1 MENALTDSS
10 SIRIRVIKNLGSKL
24 PGLSLLYVAVLSVNR
39 TIYSFYL
46 CQLGTNKTTYKHF
59 ETKKQTNQNKNQKQK
74 QTNKQ
79 TRKIQTKKKKIIT
92 DNFQKDRKTSF
103 RASPP
108 SNTRIIIH
116 IEMMS

>member
-1 MENALTDSS
+1 MSPYYKLTEQY
-10 SIRIRVIKNLGSKL
+10 IHFTCVIWEQTKQHTNTSKQKN
-24 PGLSLLYVAVLSVNR
+24 
-39 TIYSFYL
+39 
-46 CQLGTNKTTYKHF
+46 
-59 ETKKQTNQNKNQKQK
+59 KQTKTKNKKQKQK

-79 TRKIQTKKKKIIT
+79 TRKIQTKKKKMIT

>member
-59 ETKKQTNQNKNQKQK
+59 ETKKQTNQKQKTKNKNK
-74 QTNKQ
+74 NKQ
-79 TRKIQTKKKKIIT
+79 INKHEKFKRKRRKLLLTTSKKTEKRHSGHPHRQIP
-92 DNFQKDRKTSF
+92 
-103 RASPP
+103 A
-108 SNTRIIIH
+108 
-116 IEMMS
+116 

>member
-59 ETKKQTNQNKNQKQK
+59 ETKKQTNKNKKQK
-74 QTNKQ
+74 TKTKTNK
-79 TRKIQTKKKKIIT
+79 
-92 DNFQKDRKTSF
+92 
-103 RASPP
+103 
-108 SNTRIIIH
+108 
-116 IEMMS
+116 